1 MGSKLSNKA
10 LIGALPLIA
19 QHLGSQYGVKV
30 VFGNYET
37 AMTDGK
43 NIFMPNLPLDDD
55 TTAILANGFID
66 HESAHILETDFS
78 IRAKT
83 PIEKHLL
90 NIVEDLRIEQ
100 ALVKRFPGTRK
111 NLNQL
116 VELLVAKGGFFDAPE
131 SDNPVNTVLNTAL
144 VCGRCDVLG
153 QNALDEAANRA
164 EKHFREQLGDNALTR
179 LRALL
184 NESSNIHSTQ
194 QAYDLTRKILKMLEE
209 EQEAQQQQADQ
220 EQQQSGDSSDSDS
233 GEDDSQAQQQQG
245 SDDAEDD
252 PSTGESDG
260 DDDAQGD
267 SSTGESEGDSADG
280 EGGDSQQ
287 SDATQQGEAQDGDS
301 HQAPQASGDAQDP
314 DASDTSPQPGDGAG
328 GDSSA
333 EQLAEA
339 LRRALDASD
348 DDIDV
353 ESDMGNAISEELKQD
368 LEENHPHDCVEINDL
383 REMQSVQWQ
392 PSGCKPIDPAD
403 VSKVTVRLR
412 ARLQASL
419 ETALRE
425 RRTTTD
431 SGRRIHQGRLSRLAV
446 GDPRI
451 FVHKHKKSGLDTAIQ
466 ILVDRSGSMTGHR
479 INVAMQSAL
488 AVMSALE
495 GTVGVATATSLFPQ
509 PVTLTG
515 FEEKLAMTR
524 KRYEPI
530 ALGGTPLTEAL
541 LWSVRHHLSAR
552 REHRKMLIVLT
563 DGQPNDPPSAQK
575 VVAQMQRHGIETI
588 GVGIEHMAVREIFP
602 SHTVID
608 NVDELPN
615 RLFDLIQRK
624 LF

>member
-1 MGSKLSNKA
+1 MGAKISNKS

-30 VFGNYET
+30 VFGNYDT
-37 AMTDGK
+37 AMTDGQ
-43 NIFMPNLPLDDD
+43 NIFMPHLPLEDD
-55 TTAILANGFID
+55 TTATLANGFID

-78 IRAKT
+78 VRGKT

-116 VELLVAKGGFFDAPE
+116 VALLVEKGGFFDAPE
-131 SDNPVNTVLNTAL
+131 SDNPANTLLNTAL
-144 VCGRCDVLG
+144 ICGRCDVLE
-153 QNALDEAANRA
+153 QHALDETANRA
-164 EKHFREQLGDNALTR
+164 EKQFREQLGDNALTR

-184 NESSNIHSTQ
+184 AESLNLQTTQ
-194 QAYDLTRKILKMLEE
+194 QAYGLTKKILKMLEE
-209 EQEAQQQQADQ
+209 EQEAQHQQADQ
-220 EQQQSGDSSDSDS
+220 EQQEADSSPESTSDSD
-233 GEDDSQAQQQQG
+233 DSQSQP
-245 SDDAEDD
+245 E
-252 PSTGESDG
+252 
-260 DDDAQGD
+260 QGD
-267 SSTGESEGDSADG
+267 SDDDQDDPQTGAPEGDSEDDLTHDDSD
-280 EGGDSQQ
+280 DSQQ
-287 SDATQQGEAQDGDS
+287 SQGSGQGDS
-301 HQAPQASGDAQDP
+301 QSGDTEPTSSGASADDSDDP
-314 DASDTSPQPGDGAG
+314 DSTDESSQSSDGAG

-339 LRRALDASD
+339 LKRALNASD
-348 DDIDV
+348 DEIDV
-353 ESDMGNAISEELKQD
+353 ESDMGNAISDELKQD
-368 LEENHPHDCVEINDL
+368 LEENHSYDCVEIPKLGN
-383 REMQSVQWQ
+383 EHSQAWQ
-392 PSGCKPIDPAD
+392 PSSANPIDPAE

-412 ARLQASL
+412 ARLQAAL

-431 SGRRIHQGRLSRLAV
+431 TGRRIHQGRLSRLAV
-446 GDPRI
+446 GNPRI
-451 FVHKHKKSGLDTAIQ
+451 FVHKQRKSGLDTAIQ
-466 ILVDRSGSMTGHR
+466 ILVDRSASMRGHR

-488 AVMSALE
+488 AVMTALE
-495 GTVGVATATSLFPQ
+495 GTNGIATATSLFPQ

-524 KRYEPI
+524 HRYEPD

-541 LWSVRHHLSAR
+541 LWSARQNLAHR

-563 DGQPNDPPSAQK
+563 DGQPNDPGSAQK
-575 VVAQMQRHGIETI
+575 VVAMMQRHGIETI

-602 SHTVID
+602 SHTVIG

-615 RLFDLIQRK
+615 QLFELIQRK